1 MVIFTIF
8 ILPVQE
14 YSMSFHLFVSSLIS
28 FIRVL
33 VFSANRSYVS
43 LGTLVPST
51 TGQAVVSVIRLACC
65 LIVVSICLPSDALA
79 QCLPSYLGFS
89 YLGCGVSL
97 HGCSSKV
104 QLLLLTLDVG

>member
-1 MVIFTIF
+1 
-8 ILPVQE
+8 
-14 YSMSFHLFVSSLIS
+14 MSFHLFVSSLIS